1 MNDYLPGETA
11 IWQRIEGTLKNV
23 LGSYGYSE
31 IRLPIVEQTPLFKR
45 AIGEVTDVVEKEMY
59 TFEDRNGDSLTLRPE
74 GTAGCVRAGI
84 EHGLLYNQEQ
94 RLWYIGPMF
103 RHERPQKGRYRQ
115 FHQLGC
121 EVFGLQG
128 PDIDAELIM
137 LTARWWRAL
146 GISEHVTLELNSI
159 GSLEARAN
167 YRDALVAFLEQHKE
181 KLDEDCKRRMY
192 TNPLRVL
199 DSKNPEVQALLN
211 DAPALGDYLD
221 EESREHFA
229 GLCKLLESAGIAYT
243 VNQRLVRGLDYYNRT
258 VFEWVTNSLGSQ
270 GTVCAGGR
278 YDGLV
283 EQLGGR
289 ATPAVGFAMGLERL
303 VLLVQAVNPEFK
315 ADPVVDIYLVA
326 SGADTQS
333 AAMALAERLR
343 DELPGVKL
351 MTNHGGGN
359 FKKQFARADKWGAR
373 VAVVLGESEVA
384 NGTAVVKDLRSGEQT
399 AVAQDS
405 VAAHLRTLLEAVK
418 RFFAENGKA
427 LAVGVILGVGAL
439 IGWRYWNSHQVD
451 SARSASLAYQNAVTA
466 VSEGKPDSIPAAEK
480 FAAENKNTYGAL
492 ASLELAQ
499 QFVDKNELEKAA
511 AQLQQ
516 GLADTSD
523 ENLKAVINLRLARVQ
538 VQLKQADAALKTLD
552 TIKGEGWA
560 AIVADLRGEALLS
573 KGDKQGARSA
583 WEAGVKSDVTPAL
596 SEMMQMK
603 INNLS
608 I

>member
-1 MNDYLPGETA
+1 MAKNIQAIRGMND
-11 IWQRIEGTLKNV
+11 
-23 LGSYGYSE
+23 YSE

-115 FHQLGC
+115 FHQIGA
-121 EVFGLQG
+121 EAFGLQG

-137 LTARWWRAL
+137 LTARWWREL
-146 GISEHVTLELNSI
+146 GISSHVALELNSI

-167 YRDALVAFLEQHKE
+167 YRDALVAYLEQYKD

-199 DSKNPEVQALLN
+199 DSKNPDVQALLN
-211 DAPALGDYLD
+211 DAPTLGDYLD
-221 EESREHFA
+221 EESKAHFA
-229 GLCKLLESAGIAYT
+229 GLCALLDDAGIRYT

-258 VFEWVTNSLGSQ
+258 VFEWVTTSLGSQ

-289 ATPAVGFAMGLERL
+289 ATPGVGFAMGLERL

-326 SGADTQS
+326 SGTDTQS
-333 AAMALAERLR
+333 AAMRLAEQVR
-343 DELPGVKL
+343 DALPGVKL

-373 VAVVLGESEVA
+373 VALVLGESEIADGNV
-384 NGTAVVKDLRSGEQT
+384 VVKDLRSGEQT
-399 AVAQDS
+399 TVTQDS
-405 VAAHLRTLLEAVK
+405 VAAHLRTLL
-418 RFFAENGKA
+418 G
-427 LAVGVILGVGAL
+427 
-439 IGWRYWNSHQVD
+439 
-451 SARSASLAYQNAVTA
+451 
-466 VSEGKPDSIPAAEK
+466 
-480 FAAENKNTYGAL
+480 
-492 ASLELAQ
+492 
-499 QFVDKNELEKAA
+499 
-511 AQLQQ
+511 
-516 GLADTSD
+516 
-523 ENLKAVINLRLARVQ
+523 
-538 VQLKQADAALKTLD
+538 
-552 TIKGEGWA
+552 
-560 AIVADLRGEALLS
+560 
-573 KGDKQGARSA
+573 
-583 WEAGVKSDVTPAL
+583 
-596 SEMMQMK
+596 
-603 INNLS
+603 
-608 I
+608 